1 MSATLT
7 LFSRAYC
14 HLCDDMLDALEPLAK
29 RFDARIVVRDVDA
42 DDELERRYGE
52 RVPVLMLGSP
62 PSGRELCHYKL
73 DTDAVLRALDER

>member
-1 MSATLT
+1 MSTTLT
-7 LFSRAYC
+7 LLSRAYC

-29 RFDARIVVRDVDA
+29 RFGARIVVRDVDA

-62 PSGRELCHYKL
+62 LSGRELCHYKL